1 MIAPLAALLLSLSAA
16 PADTAW
22 GEIRG
27 TVASDPGG
35 VPLAL
40 AVVETSAGGRALT
53 DSTGSYDLPRVAAGE
68 QTVRVHSIGHEPF
81 EVEVYVPPSGVV
93 TVDVALRHHPVELAP
108 VTTLAF
114 AVAEPPSEPAPRPES
129 AITELTALEGP
140 GTSGLDA
147 VRSGGGG
154 SGGGDVLVVRGSTSD
169 LKLVL
174 LDGAPVY
181 APFHMAGL
189 IDSFDPNLLSTAKL
203 YLGGAPAKYDGGV
216 SYVLDL
222 GTRAAG
228 RERWSGAAKA
238 DVLAAGG
245 EADGPL
251 WRGAGL
257 LLAARAIHGGTLAH
271 LQGSP
276 FPYGYSDALARLDV
290 SLPRGL
296 ALAVTGF
303 ANGEAVRV
311 DSLSGAWL
319 HWGNGAG
326 SARLRGR
333 AGRIDGE
340 VTAALS
346 GFRATLP
353 GSAMLVQSWQ
363 RRVRLAAD
371 FTRDA
376 GALRLGWGYAYDR
389 EWARHRVLSRLPSQP
404 LSYERDTVAM
414 VGGWYADGLWRAG
427 REWNVRGGVRGDMY
441 AQGSFLSLSPR
452 LAVTWLPTAHA
463 TVTLAGGRYHQL
475 VLKRVEPPISQGGD
489 PASSLGIPT
498 VPAVASANH
507 LTLSIDQE
515 LIENVRLGLEGYY
528 KRFEGI
534 PDPDE
539 IGTYASGVDVWMRRA
554 EGGLTGWLGY
564 SLAWYWSRADT
575 AATSARFSGRQIV
588 SAGVAASGRRGRAE
602 VRVAYGS
609 GLPYSSLGSAGGSPP
624 SMLSDGGYTLNDVPP
639 QISGSVPQDFLR
651 IDVQVSRALSPRIGG
666 RRTELTPYFRVLNA
680 LDRRDALFYRYNPA
694 HAAAAKPVATL
705 PLVPV
710 LGLEWKL

>member
-1 MIAPLAALLLSLSAA
+1 
-16 PADTAW
+16 
-22 GEIRG
+22 
-27 TVASDPGG
+27 

-40 AVVETSAGGRALT
+40 AVVETSSGGQTLT
-53 DSTGSYDLPRVAAGE
+53 DSTGAYDLRIAAGP

-81 EVEVYVPPSGVV
+81 EVEVYVPPRGVV

-108 VTTLAF
+108 VSTVVFGA
-114 AVAEPPSEPAPRPES
+114 AEPPAEPAPRPES

-147 VRSGGGG
+147 VRGGGG
-154 SGGGDVLVVRGSTSD
+154 TGGDVLVVRGSTSD

-189 IDSFDPNLLSTAKL
+189 IDSFDPALLSNAKL
-203 YLGGAPAKYDGGV
+203 YLGGAPARYDGGV

-222 GTRAAG
+222 ATRAAG
-228 RERWSGAAKA
+228 RERWTGTAKA
-238 DVLAAGG
+238 DLLAASG

-257 LLAARAIHGGTLAH
+257 LVATRAIHGGMLGH

-296 ALAVTGF
+296 ALAATGF

-311 DSLSGAWL
+311 DSLAGTWL
-319 HWGNGAG
+319 RWGNGAA

-333 AGRIDGE
+333 AGRVDGE
-340 VTAALS
+340 ATAAVS
-346 GFRATLP
+346 GFTATLP
-353 GSAMLVQSWQ
+353 GAAMLVQSWQ

-371 FTRDA
+371 FARDA
-376 GALRLGWGYAYDR
+376 GGLRLGWGYAYDR
-389 EWARHRVLSRLPSQP
+389 EWVRHRVLSRVPSQP

-427 REWNVRGGVRGDMY
+427 REWSVRGGVRGDMY

-452 LAVTWLPTAHA
+452 LAVTWIPTAHA
-463 TVTLAGGRYHQL
+463 TLTLAAGRYHQL
-475 VLKRVEPPISQGGD
+475 VLKRAEWPLPEGSGD
-489 PASSLGIPT
+489 PAASLGIPT

-507 LTLSIDQE
+507 LTLSLDQE
-515 LIENVRLGLEGYY
+515 LAEGVRLGLEGYY

-539 IGTYASGVDVWMRRA
+539 IGTYASGVDVWARRA
-554 EGGLTGWLGY
+554 EGALSGWLGY

-575 AATSARFSGRQIV
+575 AAASGRFSGRQIV
-588 SAGVAASGRRGRAE
+588 SAGVAAAGRRGRAE

-609 GLPYSSLGSAGGSPP
+609 GLPYSALGSSSADATGAVQDP
-624 SMLSDGGYTLNDVPP
+624 SYALNDVPP
-639 QISGSVPQDFLR
+639 PISGSVPRDFLR
-651 IDVQVSRALSPRIGG
+651 IDVQVSRTLTPRVGG
-666 RRTELTPYFRVLNA
+666 RETRLTPYFRVLNA
-680 LDRRDALFYRYNPA
+680 LDRRDALFYRYDPA
-694 HAAAAKPVATL
+694 HAAAARPVATL